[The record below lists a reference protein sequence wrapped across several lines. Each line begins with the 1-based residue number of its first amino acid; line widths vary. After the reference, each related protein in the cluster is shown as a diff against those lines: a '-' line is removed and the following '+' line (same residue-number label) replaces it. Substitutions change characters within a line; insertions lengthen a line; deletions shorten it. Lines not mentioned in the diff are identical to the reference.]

1 MSADLPRQ
9 DFNYL
14 VNAVLEVVRSGLGT
28 ENKPAVFRGDFNFVA
43 VVPFQSVNHGHFAVL
58 GEEFVKFFE
67 FLLRII
73 LCVLISRAFSGNV
86 PDLHNRR
93 SFVSD

>member
-67 FLLRII
+67 QVLSRLNGGRRGTASPLSAPLL
-73 LCVLISRAFSGNV
+73 
-86 PDLHNRR
+86 
-93 SFVSD
+93 